1 MKGRRVLSRNYKVGR
16 RQEFLIGDVYMMRF
30 DGVGSEQ
37 GGLRPGL
44 IIQNNV
50 GNKYSPN
57 VIALPLTTCLKKV
70 DQPTHVVVYA
80 ESTGLFKDSMVLC
93 ENPER
98 MSKDR
103 IEKYITSFPECIMR
117 DVAIGF
123 MIATSIVSFLDDD
136 ELLKLRQRALR
147 LNAAG

>member
-1 MKGRRVLSRNYKVGR
+1 MKGRRVLSRNYKFR
-16 RQEFLIGDVYMMRF
+16 RTQDFLIGDVYMMRF
-30 DGVGSEQ
+30 DGVGNEQ
-37 GGLRPGL
+37 GGVRPGL
-44 IIQNNV
+44 VIQNNV

-57 VIALPLTTCLKKV
+57 IIALPLTTSMKKAG
-70 DQPTHVVVYA
+70 QPTHVIVEA
-80 ESTGLFKDSMVLC
+80 ETTGLFKDSMVLC

-103 IEKYITSFPECIMR
+103 VGKYITSLPECIMK

-123 MIATSIVSFLDDD
+123 MIATSVVSFLGDD
-136 ELLKLRQRALR
+136 ELLDLRQRALK